1 MRFRS
6 LIRLFI
12 AIIVLTLILVPVS
25 ARVNAAGPV
34 IATAQTDLNIRSG
47 PSTDFPRIGLLAANN
62 RILLTGRSNGWYRFT
77 FATRP
82 IEGWVAGGSL
92 TFEGN
97 ISDVPIINFTVSAV
111 QPCNCTCNCGC
122 TCQPGGT
129 TGQQVV
135 PQQPA
140 QPVQIVQ
147 PQAPPPGTT
156 VNAQLPQSGPVVATA
171 VVDVIIRGGPGNQY
185 ENLGTLFAG
194 QSIFIDGRTGSW
206 YRFSFVNSVFKGW
219 LPAGAVTIT
228 GNAAALPD
236 VTFPPQ

>member
-1 MRFRS
+1 MGFRS

-12 AIIVLTLILVPVS
+12 AIIVLTLIVVPVS

-47 PSTDFPRIGLLAANN
+47 PGIDFPRIGLLAANN

-92 TFEGN
+92 TFEGD
-97 ISDVPIINFTVSAV
+97 ISSLPIINFTASAV
-111 QPCNCTCNCGC
+111 QPCNCTCNCACSCPPGS
-122 TCQPGGT
+122 TVGQP
-129 TGQQVV
+129 VAV
-135 PQQPA
+135 PQQQPA

-147 PQAPPPGTT
+147 PQAPGTPVT
-156 VNAQLPQSGPVVATA
+156 AQLPQSGPVIATA
-171 VVDVIIRGGPGNQY
+171 FVDVIIRGGPGNQY

-194 QSIFIDGRTGSW
+194 QSIFIDGRTAGW

-219 LPAGAVTIT
+219 LPMGSVSIT
-228 GNAAALPD
+228 GDPNSLPD